1 MYIPLDFPC
10 LLGQNDSVV
19 MKLRPLSFLL
29 TLLAA
34 LALPAAYAQDNADE
48 PTPAAETADG
58 ESADGESADGDEADD
73 EDGAE
78 QLDEEKSVVISDK
91 NYIDKNVNLGWAN
104 TKGLESSLGAKL
116 ERTVK
121 SLDPEKVR
129 KFVSKGKNR
138 LLLAQYMLALADQTT
153 PEEHLAK
160 SKGDA
165 VKKAEEARN
174 ALAALEAEK
183 PGPKK
188 EERDAHQKAVADAKA
203 KLEGLEAIANIPC
216 TMQEFAASKDAHK
229 CLKAVTGNEQWME
242 DLVLSGVCVAPG
254 RAMALIAAIGR
265 EHPEMYKDDMVRR
278 IATATAIEWS
288 KSNWDFNK
296 GLLRADYYIRHY
308 QDKQLNVLFDKL
320 PMNLRRMV
328 CGCKGDNRAG
338 EVPSLEWALMNVK
351 LPEDQY
357 PGSCWRNG
365 YKLYNVYGSSI
376 HGADYGMTFEG
387 MYDGNH
393 HQFTYEV
400 GGVCGGLSHFG
411 AFAALANGIPAM
423 TMGEPGH
430 CAFLVLIRGKW
441 TPAYSLGWEHG
452 SHFTPWPNFHQFSS
466 IHMMTELY
474 TPEQREATY
483 ISDTYRALGHH
494 FANRKQDKKAI
505 AAFRAAV
512 SAQPLSFSAW
522 QAYADYVKEKHA
534 DDEKLWLQ
542 LHDELCLGLVPRYP
556 EMAAALLQNTIYPAL
571 QTCVKKPE
579 TLAECVHLFWDN
591 VTDFGPDRWHVDTFG
606 EAQAK
611 LLSGDKT
618 SLADPKSP
626 LVTDFATMQHLFA
639 IILTDV
645 GSNNKYSPAIVEWAN
660 ERSAET
666 PVSGGNLQKVVTDVS
681 AAAMAQSSAGRAN
694 IGESGDALVRAAEK
708 AKDVG
713 AFQQLAK
720 TLAEA
725 KNRTNGTL
733 PDYAAPA
740 DEFMSTGSLVYT
752 GKYDPKDDA
761 SRHWGVLEKCGGC
774 IKTAALKDAWIGM
787 KLKRD
792 AFITTVVLVTP
803 DGSSAYDNMQLQVS
817 DSGEAGSWAD
827 VGSNL
832 GPNKDRVHVINL
844 GEQGVKAKFMRVI
857 RKGGTESFQL
867 NAFHAFGRKAA

>member
-1 MYIPLDFPC
+1 M
-10 LLGQNDSVV
+10 
-19 MKLRPLSFLL
+19 PLSF
-29 TLLAA
+29 
-34 LALPAAYAQDNADE
+34 AQDADE
-48 PTPAAETADG
+48 PAPAAETADG
-58 ESADGESADGDEADD
+58 EGADGESADA
-73 EDGAE
+73 EDGEGEEPAE
-78 QLDEEKSVVISDK
+78 ALDEEKSVVVSDK
-91 NYIDKNVNLGWAN
+91 NYIDKNANLGWAN
-104 TKGLESSLGAKL
+104 CKGLESSLGAKL
-116 ERTVK
+116 ERSVK

-129 KFVSKGKNR
+129 AFVSKGKNR
-138 LLLAQYMLALADQTT
+138 LLLAQYLLAVADQTT
-153 PEEHLAK
+153 PEEHINK
-160 SKGDA
+160 SKGDS

-174 ALAALEAEK
+174 KLAEIEAVK

-188 EERDAHQKAVADAKA
+188 EERAAHQQAVADAKE
-203 KLEGLEAIANIPC
+203 KLEALEAIANIPA

-254 RAMALIAAIGR
+254 RAMALLSAIGK
-265 EHPEMYKDDMVRR
+265 EHPDMYKDDMVRR

-288 KSNWDFNK
+288 KSNYDFNK

-308 QDKQLNVLFDKL
+308 QDKQLNVIFDKL

-365 YKLYNVYGSSI
+365 YKLYNVFGSSI

-393 HQFTYEV
+393 HQFTNEV

-474 TPEQREATY
+474 SAEQREATY
-483 ISDTYRALGHH
+483 ISDTYRALGIH
-494 FANRKQDKKAI
+494 FANRKQDKKAV

-522 QAYADYVKEKHA
+522 LAYADYLKEHHA
-534 DDEKLWLQ
+534 TDEKLWVQ
-542 LHDELCLGLVPRYP
+542 LNDEICLSLATRYP
-556 EMAAALLQNTIYPAL
+556 EMAAALLQGTVYPAL

-579 TLAECVHLFWDN
+579 TLAECVHLFWDS

-611 LLSGDKT
+611 LLSSDKT

-626 LVTDFATMQHLFA
+626 LVTDFSTLQHLFA

-666 PVSGGNLQKVVTDVS
+666 PASGGNLQQVVTTLSTQV
-681 AAAMAQSSAGRAN
+681 MAQSSAGRAN

-713 AFQQLAK
+713 AFQQLGKA
-720 TLAEA
+720 LADA
-725 KNRTNGTL
+725 KNRTNGSV
-733 PDYAAPA
+733 PDYTVPA
-740 DEFMSTGSLVYT
+740 DEFLSTGGLIYT
-752 GKYDPKDDA
+752 GKYDDKDDA

-792 AFITTVVLVTP
+792 AFVTTVVLITP
-803 DGSSAYDNMQLQVS
+803 DGSAAYDNMQLQVS

-827 VGSNL
+827 VGANL

-844 GEQGVKAKFMRVI
+844 GEQGMKTKFMRVI
-857 RKGGTESFQL
+857 RKGGSESFQL
-867 NAFHAFGRKAA
+867 NAFHVYGRKAA

>member
-1 MYIPLDFPC
+1 
-10 LLGQNDSVV
+10 
-19 MKLRPLSFLL
+19 MKLRPLFPILSFLL
-29 TLLAA
+29 LFGVPMS
-34 LALPAAYAQDNADE
+34 PAQEATDE
-48 PTPAAETADG
+48 TPAAEGA
-58 ESADGESADGDEADD
+58 ESAEEDDTPDEALD
-73 EDGAE
+73 ED
-78 QLDEEKSVVISDK
+78 KSVVVSDK
-91 NYIDKNVNLGWAN
+91 NYIDKNVNLGWSN
-104 TKGLESSLGAKL
+104 TKALQASLGAKL
-116 ERTVK
+116 ERSVK

-129 KFVSKGKNR
+129 AFVSKGKNR
-138 LLLAQYMLALADQTT
+138 LLLAQFMLATADVNT
-153 PEEHLAK
+153 PEDHIAK
-160 SKGDA
+160 SKGDS
-165 VKKAEEARN
+165 VKKAEEARQ
-174 ALAALEAEK
+174 ALMALEATK

-188 EERDAHQKAVADAKA
+188 DERDAHKAAVEAAKA
-203 KLEGLEAIANIPC
+203 KVAELEATAGIPS

-229 CLKAVTGNEQWME
+229 LLKAVTGNEQWME

-254 RAMALIAAIGR
+254 RAMALLAAIGK

-278 IATATAIEWS
+278 IATATAVEWS
-288 KSNWDFNK
+288 KSNYDFNK

-308 QDKQLNVLFDKL
+308 QDKQLNVLFDNL

-365 YKLYNVYGSSI
+365 YKLFNVYGSSI
-376 HGADYGMTFEG
+376 HGADYGMTFDG

-452 SHFTPWPNFHQFSS
+452 SHFTPWPNFHQFAS

-474 TPEQREATY
+474 SPEQREATY
-483 ISDTYRALGHH
+483 ISDTYRALGIS
-494 FANRKQDKKAI
+494 FAARKQDKKAL

-522 QAYADYVKEKHA
+522 CDYANYLKEHHA
-534 DDEKLWLQ
+534 ADEKQWVQ
-542 LHDELCLGLVPRYP
+542 LNDEICLSLTPRYP
-556 EMAAALLQNTIYPAL
+556 EMAAALLSGTVYPAL
-571 QTCVKKPE
+571 QACVKKPE

-591 VTDFGPDRWHVDTFG
+591 VTDFGPDRWHIDTFG
-606 EAQAK
+606 ESQLK

-626 LVTDFATMQHLFA
+626 AVTDFPTVQHLFA
-639 IILTDV
+639 IMLTDL
-645 GSNNKYSPAIVEWAN
+645 GNNSKYSPVVVEWAN
-660 ERSAET
+660 EKAAEM
-666 PVSGGNLQKVVTDVS
+666 SGGNLQQVVTTLSTQV
-681 AAAMAQSSAGRAN
+681 MAQSAAGSRN

-720 TLAEA
+720 ALAEA
-725 KNRTNGTL
+725 KNRTGGNNL
-733 PDYAAPA
+733 PDYNAPA
-740 DEFMSTGSLVYT
+740 DEFLSTGGLIYT
-752 GKYDPKDDA
+752 GKYDDKDDA

-792 AFITTVVLVTP
+792 AFVTTVVIITP

-827 VGSNL
+827 VGANL

-844 GEQGVKAKFMRVI
+844 GEQGMKTKFMRVI
-857 RKGGTESFQL
+857 RKGGSESFQL
-867 NAFHAFGRKAA
+867 NAFHVYGRKAA

>member
-1 MYIPLDFPC
+1 
-10 LLGQNDSVV
+10 
-19 MKLRPLSFLL
+19 MKLRSLSFLFF
-29 TLLAA
+29 LLSAMVM
-34 LALPAAYAQDNADE
+34 PAAHAQEADDT

-58 ESADGESADGDEADD
+58 EGAEDGEQAEDAAADD
-73 EDGAE
+73 
-78 QLDEEKSVVISDK
+78 EKSVVLSDK

-104 TKGLESSLGAKL
+104 CKGLESSLGAKL
-116 ERTVK
+116 EQGVK
-121 SLDPEKVR
+121 SLEPAKVR
-129 KFVSKGKNR
+129 AFVSKGKNR
-138 LLLAQYMLALADQTT
+138 LLLAQYMMALADINT
-153 PEEHLAK
+153 PEEHY
-160 SKGDA
+160 SKGKGEA

-174 ALAALEAEK
+174 KLAELEAEK

-188 EERDAHQKAVADAKA
+188 EEREAHQKAVADAKA
-203 KLEGLEAIANIPC
+203 ALEVLEGEANIPN
-216 TMQEFAASKDAHK
+216 TMQEFAASKDAQK
-229 CLKAVTGNEQWME
+229 VLKAVTGNEQWME
-242 DLVLSGVCVAPG
+242 DLVLSGVCIAPG
-254 RAMALIAAIGR
+254 RAMALLAAIGR

-288 KSNWDFNK
+288 KSNYDFNK

-308 QDKQLNVLFDKL
+308 QDKQLNVLFDDL

-376 HGADYGMTFEG
+376 HGADYGLTFDG

-393 HQFTYEV
+393 HQFTFEV

-452 SHFTPWPNFHQFSS
+452 SHFTPWPNFHQFAS

-474 TPEQREATY
+474 SPEQREATY

-494 FANRKQDKKAI
+494 FDAKKQDKKAI
-505 AAFRAAV
+505 AAFRSAV

-522 QAYADYVKEKHA
+522 LAYAAYLKEHHA
-534 DDEKLWLQ
+534 ADEKLWLQ
-542 LHDELCLGLVPRYP
+542 LHDDLCTGLVPRYP
-556 EMAAALLQNTIYPAL
+556 EMAAALLQGTVYPAL
-571 QTCVKKPE
+571 QACVKKSE
-579 TLAECVHLFWDN
+579 TLADCVHLFWDN

-606 EAQAK
+606 EAQLKLMSPEKPDMTDAK
-611 LLSGDKT
+611 APT
-618 SLADPKSP
+618 
-626 LVTDFATMQHLFA
+626 VTDFNQVKYLFA
-639 IILTDV
+639 IILSDV
-645 GSNNKYSPAIVEWAN
+645 GNNNKYSPAVVEWAN
-660 ERSAET
+660 EKAAEVT
-666 PVSGGNLQKVVTDVS
+666 GGNLQQVVTAVS
-681 AAAMAQSSAGRAN
+681 SAAMAQSSAGRAN

-725 KNRTNGTL
+725 KNRTNGNL

-752 GKYDPKDDA
+752 GKYDDKDDA

-792 AFITTVVLVTP
+792 AFITSVVLITP
-803 DGSSAYDNMQLQVS
+803 DDSAAYDNMQLQVS
-817 DSGEAGSWAD
+817 ESGEAGSWAD
-827 VGSNL
+827 VGANL
-832 GPNKDRVHVINL
+832 GKNKDRVHVIDL
-844 GEQGVKAKFMRVI
+844 GEQGIKTKYMRVI
-857 RKGGTESFQL
+857 RKGGSESFQL

>member
-1 MYIPLDFPC
+1 M
-10 LLGQNDSVV
+10 GTVV
-19 MKLRPLSFLL
+19 MKLRSLSLLFFLL
-29 TLLAA
+29 SAMVM
-34 LALPAAYAQDNADE
+34 PAAYAQEADDT

-58 ESADGESADGDEADD
+58 ESADD
-73 EDGAE
+73 EDGEDAA
-78 QLDEEKSVVISDK
+78 LPADEDKSVVVSDK

-104 TKGLESSLGAKL
+104 CKGLESSLGAKL

-121 SLDPEKVR
+121 SLEPEKVR
-129 KFVSKGKNR
+129 AFVSKGKNR
-138 LLLAQYMLALADQTT
+138 LLLAQYLLAVADQTT
-153 PEEHLAK
+153 PEEHY
-160 SKGDA
+160 SKGKGEA

-174 ALAALEAEK
+174 KLAELEAEK

-188 EERDAHQKAVADAKA
+188 EEREAHQKAVADAKA
-203 KLEGLEAIANIPC
+203 VLEVLEGQANIPN
-216 TMQEFAASKDAHK
+216 TMQEFAASKDGHK

-254 RAMALIAAIGR
+254 RAMALLAAIGK

-288 KSNWDFNK
+288 KSNYDFNK

-308 QDKQLNVLFDKL
+308 QDKQLNVLFDNL

-365 YKLYNVYGSSI
+365 YKLFNVYGSSI
-376 HGADYGMTFEG
+376 HGADYGLTFDG

-452 SHFTPWPNFHQFSS
+452 SHFTPWPGFHQFSS

-474 TPEQREATY
+474 SPEQREATY

-494 FANRKQDKKAI
+494 FDTKKQDKKAI

-522 QAYADYVKEKHA
+522 QAYAAYLKEHHA
-534 DDEKLWLQ
+534 ADEKLWLQ
-542 LHDELCLGLVPRYP
+542 LHDELCTGLVPRYP
-556 EMAAALLQNTIYPAL
+556 EMAAALLQGTVYPAL
-571 QTCVKKPE
+571 QVCVKKPE
-579 TLAECVHLFWDN
+579 TLADCVHLFWDN

-606 EAQAK
+606 EAQLKLMSPEKPDMADAK
-611 LLSGDKT
+611 APT
-618 SLADPKSP
+618 
-626 LVTDFATMQHLFA
+626 VTDFNQVKYLFA
-639 IILTDV
+639 IILSDV
-645 GSNNKYSPAIVEWAN
+645 GNNNKYSPAVVEWAN
-660 ERSAET
+660 EKAAEVT
-666 PVSGGNLQKVVTDVS
+666 GGNLQQVVTAVS
-681 AAAMAQSSAGRAN
+681 SAAMAQSSAGRAN

-725 KNRTNGTL
+725 KNRTNGNL

-752 GKYDPKDDA
+752 GKYDDKDDA

-792 AFITTVVLVTP
+792 AFITSVVLITP
-803 DGSSAYDNMQLQVS
+803 DDSAAYDNMQLQVS
-817 DSGEAGSWAD
+817 ESGEAGSWAD
-827 VGSNL
+827 IGANL
-832 GPNKDRVHVINL
+832 GKNKDRVHVIDL
-844 GEQGVKAKFMRVI
+844 GEQGVKTKYMRVI
-857 RKGGTESFQL
+857 RKGGSESFQL